1 MKIITSISEMK
12 QHMTEIKR
20 NGKTVGFIPTMGFL
34 HEGHISLA
42 NRAVSENDFTVLSIF
57 VNPTQFGLGE
67 DLDRYPRDF
76 AHDCSL
82 SETAGVDVLFAP
94 TVSDMY
100 PNEYSTFVEVEKI
113 SSVLCGASRAGH
125 FKGVA
130 TVVNKLFHICLP
142 DRAYFGQKDYQQVQV
157 IRRMVSDLNMDITI
171 VSCPIVREQDGLAMS
186 SRNTYL
192 SAEERKQA
200 LILHQSLAFAQ
211 ELVGTGERNAVKLIG
226 EITTLI
232 QTSPLAD
239 IEYVAVADVNTLKAV
254 ESIQGKVLLALAV
267 RFGKTRLID
276 NIVLEV

>member
-1 MKIITSISEMK
+1 VKIITSISEMK

>member
-1 MKIITSISEMK
+1 VKIITSISEMK

-192 SAEERKQA
+192 STEERKQA

>member
-192 SAEERKQA
+192 STEERKQA